1 MLFVETSGRFNPG
14 RLVATPAVL
23 EAVPREELLTCYSR
37 HLCCDW
43 GEVVDRSFND
53 CALQSGGRLLSVY
66 KSKAGVKFCIITE
79 ADRSATI
86 FLLPSDH

>member
-14 RLVATPAVL
+14 KLVATPAGL

-43 GEVVDRSFND
+43 GEVADPSTND
-53 CALQSGGRLLSVY
+53 LAVRTGDRLLSVY
-66 KSKAGVKFCIITE
+66 KSKADVKFWIITE
-79 ADRSATI
+79 ADRSATTI
-86 FLLPSDH
+86 LLPEDY